1 MLVPI
6 YRVYKDNHNSQFFFT
21 RSCAEDMAHA
31 KNAEWNIVYKKDFN
45 EFSDT
50 YIDKLLNDVK
60 EYYAYHMGIRLKI

>member
-31 KNAEWNIVYKKDFN
+31 KNAEWNIVYKKDLETARQFIEKANIKLWQKGVNN
-45 EFSDT
+45 E
-50 YIDKLLNDVK
+50 
-60 EYYAYHMGIRLKI
+60 KI